1 MYADDVN
8 LTLKREL
15 TELIP
20 RHTSKYLQ
28 APGIINGM
36 FNDCGIGIDK
46 WN

>member
-28 APGIINGM
+28 ALLYPLLVE
-36 FNDCGIGIDK
+36 
-46 WN
+46 